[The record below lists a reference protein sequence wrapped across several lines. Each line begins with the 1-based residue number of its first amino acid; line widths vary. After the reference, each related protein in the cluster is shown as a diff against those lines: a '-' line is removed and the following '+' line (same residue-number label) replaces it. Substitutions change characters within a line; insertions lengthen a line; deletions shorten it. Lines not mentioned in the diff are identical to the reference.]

1 MFFNQS
7 IKSFFI
13 MKRLSLFAT
22 VLSVAFTALTG
33 CEEPE
38 PAPVPVFGAV
48 SSDDI
53 NAPAEGGTFK
63 IAYSI
68 ENPAEDGKV
77 SATSEQSEWIT
88 GIDCET
94 SGEVVFEV
102 TPNESETPREGKI
115 SVFYE
120 YTGETQSFEIN
131 VIQEGSTTPAPA
143 PDPVLTLTSEDEISA
158 PAQGGQY
165 EIKFKIDNPASDGEV
180 SAIGDTWI
188 TPDPNIGSQSLM
200 VTVAANDGEPREG
213 TVTVKYSYNEGNDEQ
228 TIQVK
233 VVQASL
239 EDSYPDAFN
248 ISYHDVSFS
257 MAWVESSCN
266 YPELLWRA
274 QIISKDEYE
283 ERIGGDMS
291 AMRDYFIDLLYT
303 LAVEYGYEDMEGFMG
318 FFLLPG
324 DKSEN
329 WQHQNLSEGTTY
341 MTYAVAMDYSMNFIT
356 DFQFGPEFTTTEKA
370 DFSVKIEVV
379 PDVNSAVLNF
389 YPSDQSTYFFGSA
402 IEKELFEDYYTD
414 ESLMEEI
421 CEEYGSD
428 LIYSSFLGDRPNY
441 TVKNLKAGTE
451 YYAYAFGVDPYTQ
464 SSCSV
469 LSKLEFRTLEGQ
481 SSSDLYASAEV
492 TYWDIDGLNSHN
504 PEYGNVFY
512 GPAVAALDI
521 VFEGSTPRAMYY
533 QFENFFNLSDAEIV
547 DNTEIMGTPVNAGDP
562 APMVNWEYDTE
573 YTVCVLGMDENGNY
587 GDEAYIIRI
596 TPTVD
601 GVSTDYSLFD
611 RLYNE

>member
-1 MFFNQS
+1 
-7 IKSFFI
+7 

>member
-1 MFFNQS
+1 M
-7 IKSFFI
+7 
-13 MKRLSLFAT
+13 
-22 VLSVAFTALTG
+22 
-33 CEEPE
+33 
-38 PAPVPVFGAV
+38 
-48 SSDDI
+48 
-53 NAPAEGGTFK
+53 
-63 IAYSI
+63 
-68 ENPAEDGKV
+68 

-165 EIKFKIDNPASDGEV
+165 EIKFKIDNPVSDGEV

-233 VVQASL
+233 VAQASL
-239 EDSYPDAFN
+239 EDQYPDAFN
-248 ISYHDVSFS
+248 LSYHDVSFS

-291 AMRDYFIDLLYT
+291 VMRDYFTDLLYS
-303 LAVEYGYEDMEGFMG
+303 LAVEYGYEDMEAFMG

-341 MTYAVAMDYSMNFIT
+341 MIYAVAMDYSMNFIT

-370 DFSVKIEVV
+370 DFSVEIEVV

-414 ESLMEEI
+414 ESFMEEI
-421 CEEYGSD
+421 CAEYGSD

-441 TVKNLKAGTE
+441 TVRNLKANTE
-451 YYAYAFGVDPYTQ
+451 YYAYAFGVDPYTYT
-464 SSCSV
+464 SSSV
-469 LSKLEFRTLEGQ
+469 LCKTEFKTLEEQ
-481 SSSDLYASAEV
+481 SGGDSYASVEV

-533 QFENFFNLSDAEIV
+533 QFENIFNMSDAEIV
-547 DNTEIMGTPVNAGDP
+547 NNTEIMGTPVNAGDP

>member
-1 MFFNQS
+1 
-7 IKSFFI
+7 
-13 MKRLSLFAT
+13 MKRFSLFAT
-22 VLSVAFTALTG
+22 ALLVAFAGFTS

-38 PAPVPVFGAV
+38 TQPAPVFSAV
-48 SSDDI
+48 STDPI
-53 NAPAEGGTFK
+53 NVTADGGTFR
-63 IAYSI
+63 INYNI
-68 ENPAEDGKV
+68 DNPAEDGTV
-77 SATSEQSEWIT
+77 SATTEQQDWIT
-88 GIDCET
+88 GIDCGT
-94 SGEVVFEV
+94 SGQVIFEVV
-102 TPNESETPREGKI
+102 PNEETEVREGKI

-131 VIQEGSTTPAPA
+131 VIQEGSTTPAPV

-441 TVKNLKAGTE
+441 TVRNLKANTE
-451 YYAYAFGVDPYTQ
+451 YYAYAFGVDPYTYT
-464 SSCSV
+464 SSSV
-469 LSKLEFRTLEGQ
+469 LCKTEFKTLEEQ
-481 SSSDLYASAEV
+481 SGGDSYASVEV

-533 QFENFFNLSDAEIV
+533 QFENFFNISDAEIV
-547 DNTEIMGTPVNAGDP
+547 NYTETMGTPVNAGDP

-601 GVSTDYSLFD
+601 GVSTDYTLFD
-611 RLYNE
+611 QFYNE

>member
-1 MFFNQS
+1 
-7 IKSFFI
+7 

-22 VLSVAFTALTG
+22 AVFMAFAAFTS

-165 EIKFKIDNPASDGEV
+165 EIKFKIDNPVSDGEV

-441 TVKNLKAGTE
+441 TVRNLKANTE
-451 YYAYAFGVDPYTQ
+451 YYAYAFGVDPYTYT
-464 SSCSV
+464 SSSV
-469 LSKLEFRTLEGQ
+469 LCKTEFKTLEEQ
-481 SSSDLYASAEV
+481 SGGDSYASVEV
-492 TYWDIDGLNSHN
+492 TYWDIDALSGYKA
-504 PEYGNVFY
+504 EYGDIYY
-512 GPAVAALDI
+512 GPVVAALDI
-521 VFEGSTPRAMYY
+521 IFDDSTPKAIYH
-533 QFENFFNLSDAEIV
+533 QFENFFNLDDSYIV
-547 DNTEIMGTPVNAGDP
+547 TNTHAQGILINNGDP
-562 APMVNWEYDTE
+562 TPIVEWEYDTE
-573 YTVCVLGMDENGNY
+573 YAICVIGMDENGNY
-587 GDEAYIIRI
+587 SDEAYIIRV
-596 TPTVD
+596 TPTAD
-601 GVSTDYSLFD
+601 GVSTDFSLFD
-611 RLYNE
+611 QFYNE

>member
-1 MFFNQS
+1 MA
-7 IKSFFI
+7 
-13 MKRLSLFAT
+13 FA
-22 VLSVAFTALTG
+22 AFTS

-441 TVKNLKAGTE
+441 TVRNLKANTE

>member
-1 MFFNQS
+1 M
-7 IKSFFI
+7 
-13 MKRLSLFAT
+13 
-22 VLSVAFTALTG
+22 
-33 CEEPE
+33 
-38 PAPVPVFGAV
+38 
-48 SSDDI
+48 
-53 NAPAEGGTFK
+53 
-63 IAYSI
+63 
-68 ENPAEDGKV
+68 
-77 SATSEQSEWIT
+77 
-88 GIDCET
+88 
-94 SGEVVFEV
+94 
-102 TPNESETPREGKI
+102 
-115 SVFYE
+115 
-120 YTGETQSFEIN
+120 
-131 VIQEGSTTPAPA
+131 
-143 PDPVLTLTSEDEISA
+143 LTLTSEDEISA

-165 EIKFKIDNPASDGEV
+165 EIKFKIDNPVSDGEV

-233 VVQASL
+233 VAQASL
-239 EDSYPDAFN
+239 EDQYPDAFN
-248 ISYHDVSFS
+248 LSYHDVSFS

-291 AMRDYFIDLLYT
+291 AMRDYFTDLLYS
-303 LAVEYGYEDMEGFMG
+303 LAVEYGYEDMEAFMG

-341 MTYAVAMDYSMNFIT
+341 MIYAVAMDYSMNFIT

-414 ESLMEEI
+414 ESFMEEI
-421 CEEYGSD
+421 CAEYGSD

-441 TVKNLKAGTE
+441 TVRNLKANTE
-451 YYAYAFGVDPYTQ
+451 YYAYAFGVDPYTYT
-464 SSCSV
+464 SSSV
-469 LSKLEFRTLEGQ
+469 LCKTEFKTLEEQ
-481 SSSDLYASAEV
+481 SGGDSYASVEV

-533 QFENFFNLSDAEIV
+533 QFENFFNISDAEIV
-547 DNTEIMGTPVNAGDP
+547 NYTETMGTPVNAGDP

-601 GVSTDYSLFD
+601 GVSTDYTLFD
-611 RLYNE
+611 QFYNE

>member
-1 MFFNQS
+1 
-7 IKSFFI
+7 

-38 PAPVPVFGAV
+38 TSLVPVFGAV

-414 ESLMEEI
+414 ESFMEEI
-421 CEEYGSD
+421 CAEYGSD

-441 TVKNLKAGTE
+441 TVRNLKANTE
-451 YYAYAFGVDPYTQ
+451 YYAYAFGVDPYTYT
-464 SSCSV
+464 SSSV
-469 LSKLEFRTLEGQ
+469 LCKTEFKTLEEQ
-481 SSSDLYASAEV
+481 SGGDSYASVEV

-533 QFENFFNLSDAEIV
+533 QFENFFNISDAEIV
-547 DNTEIMGTPVNAGDP
+547 NYTEIMGTPVNAGDP

-601 GVSTDYSLFD
+601 GVSTDYTLFD
-611 RLYNE
+611 QFYNE

>member
-1 MFFNQS
+1 M
-7 IKSFFI
+7 
-13 MKRLSLFAT
+13 
-22 VLSVAFTALTG
+22 
-33 CEEPE
+33 
-38 PAPVPVFGAV
+38 
-48 SSDDI
+48 
-53 NAPAEGGTFK
+53 
-63 IAYSI
+63 
-68 ENPAEDGKV
+68 

-165 EIKFKIDNPASDGEV
+165 EIKFKIDNPVSDGEV

-233 VVQASL
+233 VAQASL
-239 EDSYPDAFN
+239 EDQYPDAFN
-248 ISYHDVSFS
+248 LSYHDVSFS

-291 AMRDYFIDLLYT
+291 AMRDYFTDLLYS
-303 LAVEYGYEDMEGFMG
+303 LAVEYGYEDMEAFMG

-341 MTYAVAMDYSMNFIT
+341 MIYAVAMDYSMNFIT

-414 ESLMEEI
+414 ESFMEEI
-421 CEEYGSD
+421 CAEYGSD

-441 TVKNLKAGTE
+441 TVRNLKANTE
-451 YYAYAFGVDPYTQ
+451 YYAYAFGVDPYTYT
-464 SSCSV
+464 SSSV
-469 LSKLEFRTLEGQ
+469 LCKTEFKTLEEQ
-481 SSSDLYASAEV
+481 SGGDSYASVEV

-533 QFENFFNLSDAEIV
+533 QFENFFNISDAEIV
-547 DNTEIMGTPVNAGDP
+547 NYTETMGTPVNAGDP

-601 GVSTDYSLFD
+601 GVSTDYTLFD
-611 RLYNE
+611 QFYNE

>member
-1 MFFNQS
+1 
-7 IKSFFI
+7 

-38 PAPVPVFGAV
+38 TSLVPVFEAV

-131 VIQEGSTTPAPA
+131 VIQEGGTPSVTVPE
-143 PDPVLTLTSEDEISA
+143 PVFTLTSEDEISV
-158 PAQGGQY
+158 PSQGGTY
-165 EIKFKIDNPASDGEV
+165 EIMFKIDNPVADGEL
-180 SAIGDTWI
+180 SAIGNTWI

-200 VTVAANDGEPREG
+200 VTVAANEGGAREG
-213 TVTVKYSYNEGNDEQ
+213 TLTVKYSYNGGNDEQ

-233 VVQASL
+233 MIQESL
-239 EDSYPDAFN
+239 SGSYPDAFN
-248 ISYHDVSFS
+248 ISTHDISFS

-274 QIISKDEYE
+274 WIISEEEYNA
-283 ERIGGDMS
+283 RIGTDISLMK
-291 AMRDYFIDLLYT
+291 DWFIDLLYT
-303 LAVEYGYEDMEGFMG
+303 QAAEYGYEDMEAFLG

-324 DKSEN
+324 EKTEN
-329 WQHQNLSEGTTY
+329 WQHKDLSENTTY
-341 MTYAVAMDYSMNFIT
+341 MTFAVGMDYSMNFT
-356 DFQFGPEFTTTEKA
+356 TEFQFGPEFTTSEKE
-370 DFSVKIEVV
+370 DFSVKIEAV
-379 PDVNSAVLNF
+379 PDVNSAILDF
-389 YPSDQSTYFFGSA
+389 YPSDQSTYYYGSA
-402 IEKELFEDYYTD
+402 IEKSLFDDYYTD
-414 ESLMEEI
+414 SGLMEEI
-421 CEEYGSD
+421 CSELGSD
-428 LIYSSFLGDRPNY
+428 LIYASFLGDRPNY

-533 QFENFFNLSDAEIV
+533 QFENFFNMSDAEIV

>member
-1 MFFNQS
+1 
-7 IKSFFI
+7 

-38 PAPVPVFGAV
+38 TSLVPVFEAV

-53 NAPAEGGTFK
+53 EVPAEGGIFN
-63 IAYSI
+63 IAYSL
-68 ENPAEDGKV
+68 ENPAENGKV
-77 SATSEQSEWIT
+77 SATADGADWIT
-88 GIDCET
+88 DIDCET
-94 SGEVVFEV
+94 SGQVTFNVARNEEESMREV
-102 TPNESETPREGKI
+102 KI
-115 SVFYE
+115 TVSYD
-120 YTGETQSFEIN
+120 YDGETQSFEVN
-131 VIQEGSTTPAPA
+131 VIQEGGTPSVTVPE
-143 PDPVLTLTSEDEISA
+143 PVFTLTSEDEISA

-441 TVKNLKAGTE
+441 TVRNLKANTE
-451 YYAYAFGVDPYTQ
+451 YYAYAFGVDPYTYT
-464 SSCSV
+464 SSSV
-469 LSKLEFRTLEGQ
+469 LCKTEFKTLEEQ
-481 SSSDLYASAEV
+481 SGGDSYASVEV
-492 TYWDIDGLNSHN
+492 TYWDIDDLSGYKA
-504 PEYGNVFY
+504 EYGNVYY
-512 GPAVAALDI
+512 GPVVAALDI
-521 VFEGSTPRAMYY
+521 IFDGTTPKAMYY
-533 QFENFFNLSDAEIV
+533 QFRNIFGMSDSEIIG
-547 DNTEIMGTPVNAGDP
+547 NTQAMGELISNGDP
-562 APMVNWEYDTE
+562 TPIVEWEYDTE
-573 YTVCVLGMDENGNY
+573 YTICVIGMDENGNY
-587 GDEAYIIRI
+587 SDEATIILV
-596 TPTVD
+596 TPTAD
-601 GVSTDYSLFD
+601 GVSTDYTLFD
-611 RLYNE
+611 QFYNE

>member
-1 MFFNQS
+1 
-7 IKSFFI
+7 

-38 PAPVPVFGAV
+38 TSLVPVFEAV

-53 NAPAEGGTFK
+53 EAPAEGGTFK

-239 EDSYPDAFN
+239 EDQYPDAFN
-248 ISYHDVSFS
+248 LSYHDVSFS

-291 AMRDYFIDLLYT
+291 VMRDYFTDLLYS
-303 LAVEYGYEDMEGFMG
+303 LAVEYGYEDMEAFMG

-341 MTYAVAMDYSMNFIT
+341 MIYAVAMDYSMNFIT

-370 DFSVKIEVV
+370 DFSVEIEVV

-441 TVKNLKAGTE
+441 TVRNLKANTE
-451 YYAYAFGVDPYTQ
+451 YYAYAFGVDPYTYT
-464 SSCSV
+464 SSSV
-469 LSKLEFRTLEGQ
+469 LCKTEFKTLEEQ
-481 SSSDLYASAEV
+481 SGGDSYASVEV
-492 TYWDIDGLNSHN
+492 TYWDIDDLTAHNSA
-504 PEYGNVFY
+504 YGNEFY
-512 GPAVAALDI
+512 GPVVAALDI
-521 VFEGSTPRAMYY
+521 IFEGSTPRAMYY
-533 QFENFFNLSDAEIV
+533 QFENFFNISDAEIV
-547 DNTEIMGTPVNAGDP
+547 NYTETMGTPVNAGDP

-601 GVSTDYSLFD
+601 GVSTDYTLFD
-611 RLYNE
+611 QFYNE

>member
-1 MFFNQS
+1 
-7 IKSFFI
+7 

-22 VLSVAFTALTG
+22 AVFMAFAAFTS

-441 TVKNLKAGTE
+441 TVRNLKANTE

>member
-1 MFFNQS
+1 
-7 IKSFFI
+7 

-22 VLSVAFTALTG
+22 AVFMAFAAFTS

-165 EIKFKIDNPASDGEV
+165 EIKFKIDNPVSDGEV

-233 VVQASL
+233 VAQASL
-239 EDSYPDAFN
+239 EDQYPDAFN
-248 ISYHDVSFS
+248 LSYHDVSFS

-291 AMRDYFIDLLYT
+291 AMRDYFTDLLYS
-303 LAVEYGYEDMEGFMG
+303 LAVEYGYEDMEAFMG

-341 MTYAVAMDYSMNFIT
+341 MIYAVAMDYSMNFIT

-414 ESLMEEI
+414 ESFMEEI
-421 CEEYGSD
+421 CAEYGSD

-441 TVKNLKAGTE
+441 TVRNLKANTE
-451 YYAYAFGVDPYTQ
+451 YYAYAFGVDPYTYT
-464 SSCSV
+464 SSSV
-469 LSKLEFRTLEGQ
+469 LCKTEFKTLEEQ
-481 SSSDLYASAEV
+481 SGGDSYASVEV

-533 QFENFFNLSDAEIV
+533 QFENFFNISDAEIV
-547 DNTEIMGTPVNAGDP
+547 NYTETMGTPVNAGDP

-601 GVSTDYSLFD
+601 GVSTDYTLFD
-611 RLYNE
+611 QFYNE